1 MVRRSKRT
9 LFAVRNG
16 FCCGVDEVGR
26 GAIAGPVVS
35 AAVILPRGYYPVGLD
50 DSKKLSKTKREALY
64 EIITKNCTFA
74 IGSASNEEIDS
85 MNIHNASLLA
95 MKRSVENLSKQ
106 PSFVFVDGKF
116 NLDIDIE
123 NKAVING
130 DALIDAISAASIIA
144 KVYRDNYMREMH
156 NCFPNYDFIN
166 NMGYPT
172 KSHKIALKKYGP
184 SEIHRLSFRGVL

>member
-1 MVRRSKRT
+1 MLKLLQTFLDYMKIS
-9 LFAVRNG
+9 A
-16 FCCGVDEVGR
+16 GVDEVGR
-26 GAIAGPVVS
+26 GSLAGPVIAS
-35 AAVILPRGYYPVGLD
+35 SVILDYEILGLD

-130 DALIDAISAASIIA
+130 DSLIDSISAASIIA

-156 NCFPNYDFIN
+156 DYFPNYDFIN
-166 NMGYPT
+166 NKGYPT
-172 KSHKIALKKYGP
+172 KNHKIALKKHGP
-184 SEIHRLSFRGVL
+184 SEIHRLSFRGVF

>member
-1 MVRRSKRT
+1 MKIS
-9 LFAVRNG
+9 A
-16 FCCGVDEVGR
+16 GVDEVGR
-26 GAIAGPVVS
+26 GSLAGPVIAS
-35 AAVILPRGYYPVGLD
+35 SVILDYEIFGLD

-95 MKRSVENLSKQ
+95 MKRSVENLSKK

-130 DALIDAISAASIIA
+130 DSLIDSISAASIIA

-156 NCFPNYDFIN
+156 DYFPNYDFIN
-166 NMGYPT
+166 NKGYPT
-172 KSHKIALKKYGP
+172 KNHKIALKKHGP
-184 SEIHRLSFRGVL
+184 SEIHRLSFRGVF

>member
-1 MVRRSKRT
+1 MKIS
-9 LFAVRNG
+9 A
-16 FCCGVDEVGR
+16 GVDEVGR
-26 GAIAGPVVS
+26 GSLAGPVIAS
-35 AAVILPRGYYPVGLD
+35 SVILDHEISGLN
-50 DSKKLSKTKREALY
+50 DSKKLSKTCREDLY
-64 EIITKNCTFA
+64 EIITRNCIFA
-74 IGSASNEEIDS
+74 IGSASKEEIDS

-123 NKAVING
+123 NKAVVNG
-130 DALIDAISAASIIA
+130 DALIDSISAASIVA

-156 NCFPNYDFIN
+156 NCFHNYDFIN

-172 KSHKIALKKYGP
+172 TSHKIALKKYGH
-184 SEIHRLSFRGVL
+184 SEINRLSFRGVL

>member
-1 MVRRSKRT
+1 MKIS
-9 LFAVRNG
+9 A
-16 FCCGVDEVGR
+16 GVDEVGR
-26 GAIAGPVVS
+26 GSLAGPVIAS
-35 AAVILPRGYYPVGLD
+35 SVILDYEIFGLD

-95 MKRSVENLSKQ
+95 MKRSVENLSKR

-123 NKAVING
+123 NKAVINLS
-130 DALIDAISAASIIA
+130 LIHI
-144 KVYRDNYMREMH
+144 
-156 NCFPNYDFIN
+156 
-166 NMGYPT
+166 
-172 KSHKIALKKYGP
+172 
-184 SEIHRLSFRGVL
+184 

>member
-1 MVRRSKRT
+1 MKIS
-9 LFAVRNG
+9 A
-16 FCCGVDEVGR
+16 GVDEVGR
-26 GAIAGPVVS
+26 GSLAGPVIAS
-35 AAVILPRGYYPVGLD
+35 SVILDFEIFGLD
-50 DSKKLSKTKREALY
+50 DSKKISKTKREALY

-130 DALIDAISAASIIA
+130 DSLIDSISAASIIA

-156 NCFPNYDFIN
+156 DYFPNYDFIN
-166 NMGYPT
+166 NKGYPT
-172 KSHKIALKKYGP
+172 KNHKIALKKYGP
-184 SEIHRLSFRGVL
+184 SEIHRLSFRGVF